1 MNFLN
6 RKRTYKSAKFS
17 ITGGRQYSVSLD
29 PAPSIHR
36 GPVPVVLDNWNIHH
50 TKVLILKFIQFKFL
64 KSEKI
69 LKKLLFVITFLR
81 AHLTGG

>member
-1 MNFLN
+1 MGSVSKYFFVEIEFSNETINFKLIFLN
-6 RKRTYKSAKFS
+6 RKSTYKSAKFS

-50 TKVLILKFIQFKFL
+50 TKVLILK
-64 KSEKI
+64 
-69 LKKLLFVITFLR
+69 
-81 AHLTGG
+81 